1 MPVFLWLTISA
12 EFATLQ
18 ELYNIGDSMFKLSLI
33 VIAIIAVVVA
43 GPILMIWSLNTLF
56 PVLAIPYTLNTWAAA
71 VLLGGLFNARIT
83 TK

>member
-1 MPVFLWLTISA
+1 
-12 EFATLQ
+12 
-18 ELYNIGDSMFKLSLI
+18 MFKLSLI
-33 VIAIIAVVVA
+33 VIAIIAIVVA

-56 PVLAIPYTLNTWAAA
+56 PVLAIPYNLNTWAAA